1 VVVTHV
7 HSFNVFS
14 FNHFSQSNDVLNES
28 QNGPVVPHAK
38 TQAVAIKIQNFTI
51 LTKKLT
57 STSFKMST

>member
-1 VVVTHV
+1 VVDAPVYT
-7 HSFNVFS
+7 FYGFS

-38 TQAVAIKIQNFTI
+38 TQVVAIKIQNFTI